1 MDKTFWVFGDDL
13 MLSKLTFVDK
23 LNLIEVFKKSDVETF
38 GKSFIKTIDNEIKE
52 EGNIEV
58 ATGLSRAIILFEK
71 QFKTKLLGDKNVV

>member
-1 MDKTFWVFGDDL
+1 MDKTYWVSGTW
-13 MLSKLTFVDK
+13 MYEKLPT
-23 LNLIEVFKKSDVETF
+23 IGYHIQVFKKSDVETF